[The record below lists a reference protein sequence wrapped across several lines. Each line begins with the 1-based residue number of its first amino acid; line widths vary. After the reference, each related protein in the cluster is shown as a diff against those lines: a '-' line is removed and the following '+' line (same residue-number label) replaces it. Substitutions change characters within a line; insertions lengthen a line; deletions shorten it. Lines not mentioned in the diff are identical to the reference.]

1 MQRYLKGKR
10 ISLHGLSPEHLHS
23 GAPYFSWLDDLSLD
37 LFGERSD
44 FPNSPARMEAYYAK
58 ACANDG
64 LVLMGIFDNATGRHI
79 GNITLQQLDWVQ
91 RRGFIGYLIGD
102 KESTGQ
108 GVAPEACLMI
118 MYYGFNKLNLDRI
131 WTTVAA
137 DHTASLRVA
146 EKAGFVKEGVLR
158 DHQMRNG
165 QRRDMCV
172 FGALRGEWMASRGSE
187 ALALFIEPPV

>member
-10 ISLHGLSPEHLHS
+10 ISLHGLSPEDLRS
-23 GAPYFSWLDDLSLD
+23 DAPYFSWLDDLNLD

-102 KESTGQ
+102 KEFTGK

-146 EKAGFVKEGVLR
+146 DKAGFAREGVLR
-158 DHQMRNG
+158 AHQMRKG
-165 QRRDMCV
+165 KRRDVCV
-172 FGALRGEWMASRGSE
+172 FGALREEWSISRGAE
-187 ALALFIEPPV
+187 ALALFTESPV

>member
-10 ISLHGLSPEHLHS
+10 IGLHGLSPEHLRN

-58 ACANDG
+58 ACANDD
-64 LVLMGIFDNATGRHI
+64 LVLMGIFDNVTNRHI
-79 GNITLQQLDWVQ
+79 GNITLQQIDWVQ

-102 KESTGQ
+102 KEFTGK

-137 DHTASLRVA
+137 DHAASLRVA
-146 EKAGFVKEGVLR
+146 DKAGFVKEGVLR
-158 DHQMRNG
+158 GHQMRNG

-172 FGALRGEWMASRGSE
+172 FGALRSEWMTSRGAE
-187 ALALFIEPPV
+187 ALALFTEPPV